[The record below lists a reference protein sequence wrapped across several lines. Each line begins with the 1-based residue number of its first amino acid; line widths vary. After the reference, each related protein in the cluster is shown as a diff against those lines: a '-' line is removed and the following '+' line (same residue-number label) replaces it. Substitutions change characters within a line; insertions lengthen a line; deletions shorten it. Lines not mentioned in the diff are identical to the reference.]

1 MGCVRTGQQG
11 PASRGSLELERVE
24 LGAEGSCLIDRWET
38 PGNDLKQVHTQEYSY
53 VQWNENACGF
63 EFVL

>member
-1 MGCVRTGQQG
+1 M
-11 PASRGSLELERVE
+11 ELERVE